1 MMEDQANCH
10 VDPLLKTVD
19 PEALTQ
25 SETAVLQVTG
35 MGCQTC
41 AMRVRNSLLSRP
53 GVVQAQIDLFS
64 ALALVHYD
72 AEQIEPQGL
81 MEAVAA
87 AGSDGRHVYR
97 ASVLS

>member
-1 MMEDQANCH
+1 MEHQGNCH
-10 VDPLLKTVD
+10 VDPLLKTAD
-19 PEALTQ
+19 PEALARA
-25 SETAVLQVTG
+25 ETVVLGVSG

-41 AMRVRNSLLSRP
+41 ATRVRNSLLSRP
-53 GVVQAQIDLFS
+53 GVVQVQIDLFS

-97 ASVLS
+97 ASVLG

>member
-1 MMEDQANCH
+1 MQHEGNCH
-10 VDPLLKTVD
+10 VDPVQKTVD
-19 PEALTQ
+19 PEALARA
-25 SETAVLQVTG
+25 ETAVLGVTG

-41 AMRVRNSLLSRP
+41 VTRVRNSLLSHQ
-53 GVVQAQIDLFS
+53 GVMQVQIDLFS

-72 AEQIEPQGL
+72 PEQIEPQGL

-97 ASVLS
+97 ASVVG

>member
-1 MMEDQANCH
+1 MEHEGNCH
-10 VDPLLKTVD
+10 VAPLEKRVD
-19 PEALTQ
+19 PEALARA
-25 SETAVLQVTG
+25 ETTLLGVTG

-53 GVVQAQIDLFS
+53 GVVQVHIDLFS
-64 ALALVHYD
+64 SLALVHYD

-97 ASVLS
+97 ASVLG